1 VSRWTQAVGTI
12 NDQHPATLHG
22 FFAALLFVAAAFFV
36 VPGLMLLV
44 KLPRIER
51 RARALVPGLALLL
64 LGGAL
69 IAGGAALL

>member
-1 VSRWTQAVGTI
+1 VNTWVQATGTT
-12 NDQHPATLHG
+12 NHQHPATLHG

-69 IAGGAALL
+69 SAGGAALL

>member
-12 NDQHPATLHG
+12 NDQHPGTLHG

-44 KLPRIER
+44 KLPGIER